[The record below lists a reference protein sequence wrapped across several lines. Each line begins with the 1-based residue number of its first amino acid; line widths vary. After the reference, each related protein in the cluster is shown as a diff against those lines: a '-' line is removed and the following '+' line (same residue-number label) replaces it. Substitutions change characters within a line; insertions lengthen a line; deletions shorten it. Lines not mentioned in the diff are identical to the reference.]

1 MKVLRSKYCL
11 IILLSQ
17 VFIIPAFGITAKF
30 SFTKLSNCAPT
41 IVKFTNNS
49 TRGPG
54 ITYTWDF
61 DLGAIV
67 SATDYLA
74 KEQLYTKA
82 GQYTVTL
89 KVTNGINT
97 DSTSAVITIS
107 RGPIANF
114 TADPVNGCPPM
125 LVNFTSISTPGESD
139 IINTLWDFRN
149 GDHKEGP
156 SVQYNYDRP
165 GMYDVILKVTDK
177 NGCYSVLESEK
188 SITVTDKPKIDFTA
202 SDTFACAPP
211 MKVSF
216 TNLSTGSSD
225 LTYNWDFGNGSTSTN
240 LSSSSVY
247 DSNGVYSVKLKATDQ
262 FGCSDSLIK
271 KSYITIGYK
280 GTLSV
285 YDAHNNIVNTSYI
298 CDGTYRFVFSVATLP
313 DYTWSITDNNITST
327 FRGKNSITYQV
338 KGSGKISVKLVY
350 GKNSFCTDSTTLSF
364 TKSYIKAA
372 FSLADTLFCSV
383 PSLVNLI
390 NSSQNANIFAWY
402 LSDKLISDESVTSY
416 TVTQK
421 DLPEETYQQLY
432 NHEIKIIKLPF
443 KLVASNGGVCYDSV
457 TNMINVALPVARF
470 MPDKV
475 SGCIP
480 LQVSLSDSSKSLF
493 RIDAYT
499 YKIGNDSVTSFD
511 ESPVNYTFN
520 KPGEYYVS
528 EIIRSG
534 SCSDT
539 SEVVRI
545 VAGDKLI
552 PDFTVTP
559 DEVCNGGTIHLTG
572 EAGNNSLVDMWR
584 FRAANLF
591 NLNFTSR
598 PDTTFTIDSDSSG
611 YKDIS
616 LQVDY
621 NGCLSET
628 TKKNILKIK
637 GPIGNFSESFSCDSS
652 LIYHFKSAI
661 SPVTSLS
668 WNIDT
673 TIINNVDS
681 LKYVFP
687 SGDDFTVKLVATDNS
702 SNCTLTRTKLIKVRQ
717 VMADFTLNDTV
728 FCAGDTVSMNSSI
741 SRDFINTCYNE
752 GFLWNFGDDSPPG
765 RTFLTKY
772 DHIYSSK
779 GAFTIGLVVTADD
792 GCTDTVKKVVHVF
805 RPAGSFTTDKKSGCL
820 PELSV
825 NFINTSKDTTIVG
838 WIWNFG
844 DNLSD
849 STNSINVTHLYSSFK
864 QQTYYPTL
872 TVYDAYQCSS
882 NYAIPTQLIGINS
895 NFQADDNATCIGQ
908 AVTFTPVDAS
918 LTNLYWDFGDGSVPG
933 NINTH
938 TYLKPGQFNVSLTAS
953 KEGCSGTLT
962 KSNYINV
969 ETADA
974 NFTVSDSIFY
984 CYPDTVNFIH
994 NISIGSPVVDY
1005 QWTFDSNILTDRS
1018 SNNVKYAFTRP
1029 GNHPAQLTV
1038 RTLNGCTASKS
1049 RHIAIT
1055 GPSAVVSFAPREICY
1070 NDVVS
1075 FRIDSLKNVS
1085 QWKWFFGDGNTS
1097 TDNPVS
1103 HRYTSRGKIIPA
1115 VQLIDG
1121 NCKAINVLDTLSVSR
1136 VKAEFDSSD
1145 SSLYICFGNK
1155 LNLLNSSANSNS
1167 WSWNINN
1174 VQTSTGYNL
1183 NNILFSKTGD
1193 YYVRLVARETSG
1205 CTDTLIKKFTVIPN
1219 PVFSISGDSILCA
1232 GMNSVILSVNNNSG
1246 KAIKWTPSSG
1256 LSNTS
1261 AFTTTAKPTVSTTYT
1276 AQVTDVYGCTGSRK
1290 KTIMVNQP
1298 FDLSR
1303 SPLSDTSIY
1312 LGEKVQLIVLTTA
1325 GNVSYSWSPN
1335 NNISCLNCNDPWVA
1349 PTKSVTYTV
1358 ETKNDCFD
1366 FTENFNVEVIRDF
1379 YLEAPS
1385 AFTPNGDSNND
1396 LFKFEE
1402 KNVKNFDLK
1411 IFNRWGEIV
1420 FSTNDVNQ
1428 GWDGN
1433 VNGHA
1438 QNIDTYVYSVKAETI
1453 HGYKFEKKGEFL
1465 LLK

>member
-1 MKVLRSKYCL
+1 
-11 IILLSQ
+11 
-17 VFIIPAFGITAKF
+17 
-30 SFTKLSNCAPT
+30 
-41 IVKFTNNS
+41 
-49 TRGPG
+49 
-54 ITYTWDF
+54 
-61 DLGAIV
+61 
-67 SATDYLA
+67 
-74 KEQLYTKA
+74 
-82 GQYTVTL
+82 
-89 KVTNGINT
+89 
-97 DSTSAVITIS
+97 
-107 RGPIANF
+107 
-114 TADPVNGCPPM
+114 
-125 LVNFTSISTPGESD
+125 
-139 IINTLWDFRN
+139 
-149 GDHKEGP
+149 
-156 SVQYNYDRP
+156 
-165 GMYDVILKVTDK
+165 
-177 NGCYSVLESEK
+177 
-188 SITVTDKPKIDFTA
+188 
-202 SDTFACAPP
+202 
-211 MKVSF
+211 
-216 TNLSTGSSD
+216 
-225 LTYNWDFGNGSTSTN
+225 
-240 LSSSSVY
+240 
-247 DSNGVYSVKLKATDQ
+247 
-262 FGCSDSLIK
+262 
-271 KSYITIGYK
+271 
-280 GTLSV
+280 
-285 YDAHNNIVNTSYI
+285 
-298 CDGTYRFVFSVATLP
+298 
-313 DYTWSITDNNITST
+313 
-327 FRGKNSITYQV
+327 
-338 KGSGKISVKLVY
+338 
-350 GKNSFCTDSTTLSF
+350 
-364 TKSYIKAA
+364 
-372 FSLADTLFCSV
+372 
-383 PSLVNLI
+383 
-390 NSSQNANIFAWY
+390 
-402 LSDKLISDESVTSY
+402 
-416 TVTQK
+416 
-421 DLPEETYQQLY
+421 
-432 NHEIKIIKLPF
+432 
-443 KLVASNGGVCYDSV
+443 
-457 TNMINVALPVARF
+457 
-470 MPDKV
+470 
-475 SGCIP
+475 
-480 LQVSLSDSSKSLF
+480 
-493 RIDAYT
+493 
-499 YKIGNDSVTSFD
+499 
-511 ESPVNYTFN
+511 
-520 KPGEYYVS
+520 
-528 EIIRSG
+528 
-534 SCSDT
+534 
-539 SEVVRI
+539 
-545 VAGDKLI
+545 
-552 PDFTVTP
+552 
-559 DEVCNGGTIHLTG
+559 
-572 EAGNNSLVDMWR
+572 
-584 FRAANLF
+584 
-591 NLNFTSR
+591 
-598 PDTTFTIDSDSSG
+598 
-611 YKDIS
+611 
-616 LQVDY
+616 
-621 NGCLSET
+621 
-628 TKKNILKIK
+628 
-637 GPIGNFSESFSCDSS
+637 
-652 LIYHFKSAI
+652 
-661 SPVTSLS
+661 
-668 WNIDT
+668 
-673 TIINNVDS
+673 
-681 LKYVFP
+681 
-687 SGDDFTVKLVATDNS
+687 
-702 SNCTLTRTKLIKVRQ
+702 
-717 VMADFTLNDTV
+717 MADFALNDTV
-728 FCAGDTVSMNSSI
+728 FCAGDSVLMNSST

-752 GFLWNFGDDSPPG
+752 GFLWNFGDDSPPR
-765 RTFLTKY
+765 RTFSTRY
-772 DHIYSSK
+772 DHIYTSK
-779 GAFTIGLVVTADD
+779 GAFTIGLVVTADN
-792 GCTDTVKKVVHVF
+792 GCTDTAKKVVHVF

-825 NFINTSKDTTIVG
+825 NFINTSTDSTIVG

-844 DNLSD
+844 DNSSD
-849 STNSINVTHLYSSFK
+849 STNRINVTHLYSSNK

-908 AVTFTPVDAS
+908 AVTFTPVDPG

-933 NINTH
+933 IINTH
-938 TYLKPGQFNVSLTAS
+938 TYLKPGQFSVSLTAS

-1018 SNNVKYAFTRP
+1018 SNNVKYTFTRT

-1055 GPSAVVSFAPREICY
+1055 GPSAVISFAPREICY
-1070 NDVVS
+1070 NDIVS

-1115 VQLIDG
+1115 VQLING

-1193 YYVRLVARETSG
+1193 YYVRLVARETRG
-1205 CTDTLIKKFTVIPN
+1205 CTDTLIKKFTVVPN

-1261 AFTTTAKPTVSTTYT
+1261 AFTTTARPTVSTTYT
-1276 AQVTDVYGCTGSRK
+1276 AQVTDSYGCTGIRK

-1312 LGEKVQLIVLTTA
+1312 LGEKIQLIVLTTA

-1396 LFKFEE
+1396 LFRFEE

-1428 GWDGN
+1428 GWDGY